1 MKAAL
6 AIATNHKLRQQPI
19 WRLLAADKAPA
30 FIGLL
35 HTHLLEADKSLPA
48 SVLYER
54 IGRDIEI
61 LRTRGE
67 DLPQTP
73 QSYVA
78 EWLSQGWLTR
88 RFPAGAVEEEF
99 ELTAD
104 AAAAIRFVAG
114 LERPRTVA
122 TESRLAT
129 VMQQLSRLAEETD
142 TNPRTRIAA
151 LIAERE
157 RIDREIGDVEQ
168 GRLKTLPDE
177 RALERVQEII
187 TLAEELA
194 GDFRRVR
201 NEFDRLNR
209 GLRED
214 LMESE
219 GSRAETLET
228 LFAGVDV
235 IAASEAGRTFSAFW
249 RLLTQPEQNA
259 ALENA
264 LSQVI
269 ERPFARR
276 LEARERRFLLRLLPA
291 LLAEGGSVHE
301 TLQQFARSLKTFV
314 QSREYLEQR
323 RLHVLLREAQRAA
336 LELKDTVR
344 PAQGLPYDLKLTS
357 SRIRSLSQ
365 WNLYD
370 PTQHVASAE
379 MADGEAALIDLE
391 TIGDLVRQS
400 EIDFRNLKQNIC
412 IYLGEASQVS
422 IAQLMMRFP
431 ATQGLGTVVGYVALG
446 ARYGE
451 RTSELET
458 VRWEGRD
465 GNSRRARIPA
475 MFFLKE
481 RLHELGA

>member
-1 MKAAL
+1 MKAVL
-6 AIATNHKLRQQPI
+6 SIATNSKLRQQPI
-19 WRLLAADKAPA
+19 WRLLAADKAA
-30 FIGLL
+30 IFIGLL
-35 HTHLLEADKSLPA
+35 QTHLLDTDKSLPA

-54 IGRDIEI
+54 IGRDLET
-61 LRTRGE
+61 LRVRGD
-67 DLPQTP
+67 DLPQTA
-73 QSYVA
+73 QAYVA

-88 RFPAGAVEEEF
+88 RFPAGAAEEEF

-104 AAAAIRFVAG
+104 AAAAIRFVVG

-129 VMQQLSRLAEETD
+129 VMQQLTRLAEETD
-142 TNPRTRIAA
+142 TNPRTRIAT

-187 TLAEELA
+187 ALAEELA

-235 IAASEAGRTFSAFW
+235 IAESEAGRTFAAFW
-249 RLLTQPEQNA
+249 RLLTQPDQNA

-314 QSREYLEQR
+314 QSRQYLEQR

-336 LELKDTVR
+336 FELKDTVR

-370 PTQHVASAE
+370 PMQHVASAQ

-391 TIGDLVRQS
+391 TISDLVRQS
-400 EIDFRNLKQNIC
+400 EIDFRTLKQNIC
-412 IYLGEASQVS
+412 TYLGEASQVS
-422 IAQLMMRFP
+422 IGQLMTRFP
-431 ATQGLGTVVGYVALG
+431 ATQGLGTLVGYVALG
-446 ARYGE
+446 TRYGE
-451 RTSELET
+451 RTAELES
-458 VRWEGRD
+458 VHWEGRD

-475 MFFLKE
+475 IFFLKE

>member
-1 MKAAL
+1 LELLNRRLPKIVSLRRLTIKDRAWRPIGYGLKYRKLASNLSCGARLIMLATFPLKDSGSRTIENLRSDVLVKAAL
-6 AIATNHKLRQQPI
+6 AIATNYKLRQQPI

-88 RFPAGAVEEEF
+88 RFPAGAAEEEF

-104 AAAAIRFVAG
+104 AAAALRFIAG

-194 GDFRRVR
+194 G
-201 NEFDRLNR
+201 E
-209 GLRED
+209 
-214 LMESE
+214 
-219 GSRAETLET
+219 
-228 LFAGVDV
+228 
-235 IAASEAGRTFSAFW
+235 
-249 RLLTQPEQNA
+249 
-259 ALENA
+259 
-264 LSQVI
+264 
-269 ERPFARR
+269 
-276 LEARERRFLLRLLPA
+276 
-291 LLAEGGSVHE
+291 
-301 TLQQFARSLKTFV
+301 
-314 QSREYLEQR
+314 
-323 RLHVLLREAQRAA
+323 
-336 LELKDTVR
+336 
-344 PAQGLPYDLKLTS
+344 
-357 SRIRSLSQ
+357 
-365 WNLYD
+365 
-370 PTQHVASAE
+370 
-379 MADGEAALIDLE
+379 
-391 TIGDLVRQS
+391 
-400 EIDFRNLKQNIC
+400 
-412 IYLGEASQVS
+412 
-422 IAQLMMRFP
+422 
-431 ATQGLGTVVGYVALG
+431 
-446 ARYGE
+446 
-451 RTSELET
+451 
-458 VRWEGRD
+458 
-465 GNSRRARIPA
+465 
-475 MFFLKE
+475 
-481 RLHELGA
+481 